1 MPRRYQPVTVGK
13 QAFCPP
19 YILKL
24 AVKDINNGLS
34 YRKCSKKYNIPTT
47 VLHRHVHKGDKVKKK
62 GGQTVLSEEEE
73 KILVDRLQVCAEWGY
88 PLDSL
93 TLRLIVKDFLERQG
107 KTVPKFKDNTPG
119 RDFVY
124 SFLDR
129 HKEALSARMCQN
141 IKRARA
147 AVSHDVINEYF
158 DELEKELMNVPPT
171 HIVNY
176 DETNLSD
183 DPGKR
188 KLIFRRG
195 CKYPERVLN
204 SSKASTSV
212 MFAASGDGKI
222 LPPYVVYRAQHL
234 YDSWRVGGP
243 QNSRY
248 NRTKSGWFDSFC
260 FSDWMETIAIPFLKK
275 LDGTKYLIGDNL
287 ASHLSVDIIQLC
299 SINNIKLI
307 FLPTNSTHLTQPLD
321 VAFFRPMKKSWR
333 QILEEWKKGP
343 GRHEASVPKDK
354 FPGLL
359 KKLVNTLKED
369 NVQSGFKKCG
379 IVPLCRNKVL
389 QMLPSINSSNQSET
403 QSIQESP
410 VHAIDN
416 TFKELLKC
424 LRQSDSPK
432 PRQKRR
438 KVAVTPGKSME
449 VKDFEEST
457 VVSEPG
463 PSGIERNGRKCASP
477 SEAGGA
483 PTKKTKR
490 PVITESSP
498 SSDDSDY
505 SVQDSDNE
513 CMLSTN
519 SEEEPGFE
527 DYVSHVAP
535 ISTIVHHP
543 GDYLV
548 VKVYG
553 KSKNNFRLYVCKVM
567 HPEDDGYVGVF
578 YKKNPQTW
586 RFFPTEEEA
595 FFSSQ
600 DIVRKL
606 QLSDTER
613 TSSRFKHM
621 ISFKN
626 DLGDLFLY

>member
-1 MPRRYQPVTVGK
+1 MPRKYQPVTERK
-13 QAFCPP
+13 HADCPP
-19 YILKL
+19 HILKL
-24 AVKDINNGLS
+24 AVTHIQNGLS
-34 YRKCSKKYNIPTT
+34 YRKCSQKYNIPTT
-47 VLHRHVHKGDKVKKK
+47 VLHRHVKKGDKIKKK

-107 KTVPKFKDNTPG
+107 KNVPRFKDNTPG

-124 SFLDR
+124 SFLER

-147 AVSHDVINEYF
+147 AVSHDVISKYF
-158 DELEKELMNVPPT
+158 DELEKELMNVPPS
-171 HIVNY
+171 HIINF

-204 SSKASTSV
+204 SSKASISV

-260 FSDWMETIAIPFLKK
+260 FSDWVETIAIPYLKK

-299 SINNIKLI
+299 NINNIKFI

-321 VAFFRPMKKSWR
+321 VAFFRPMKNSWR

-343 GRHEASVPKDK
+343 GRNEASVPKDK

-359 KKLVNTLKED
+359 KKLVSTLKED
-369 NVQSGFKKCG
+369 NVRSGFRKCG

-389 QMLPSINSSNQSET
+389 QMLPSIDSSAQSET
-403 QSIQESP
+403 QSTQQSP
-410 VHAIDN
+410 AVQAIDS
-416 TFKELLKC
+416 TFKELLKS

-432 PRQKRR
+432 TRQKRR
-438 KVAVTPGKSME
+438 RVTVIPGKSME
-449 VKDFEEST
+449 VKDFEESA

-463 PSGIERNGRKCASP
+463 PSGLETNGRKL
-477 SEAGGA
+477 AGGA
-483 PTKKTKR
+483 PTKKTKI
-490 PVITESSP
+490 PVITESS

-505 SVQDSDNE
+505 CVQESDE
-513 CMLSTN
+513 YTLQTN
-519 SEEEPGFE
+519 SEEEPRLGTH
-527 DYVSHVAP
+527 VSHVTP
-535 ISTIVHHP
+535 VSTSVHHP

-553 KSKNNFRLYVCKVM
+553 KSKNVFRLYVCKVM
-567 HPEDDGYVGVF
+567 HPEDDG
-578 YKKNPQTW
+578 
-586 RFFPTEEEA
+586 
-595 FFSSQ
+595 
-600 DIVRKL
+600 
-606 QLSDTER
+606 
-613 TSSRFKHM
+613 
-621 ISFKN
+621 
-626 DLGDLFLY
+626 